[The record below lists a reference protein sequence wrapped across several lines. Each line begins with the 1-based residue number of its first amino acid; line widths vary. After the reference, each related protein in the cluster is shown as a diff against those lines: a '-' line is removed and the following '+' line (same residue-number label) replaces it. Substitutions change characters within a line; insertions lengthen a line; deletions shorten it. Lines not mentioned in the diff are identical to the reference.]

1 MVKKVAAIPL
11 NINLPPGRLK
21 NAGGLVNTEKLNLSS
36 SSSMYDFA
44 QMRMRA
50 FMQLSFFTVAM
61 VKFSVFIS
69 RCFWI
74 LRDKLVAPDSLSIK
88 ILSGLKS

>member
-1 MVKKVAAIPL
+1 
-11 NINLPPGRLK
+11 
-21 NAGGLVNTEKLNLSS
+21 
-36 SSSMYDFA
+36 MYDFA

-50 FMQLSFFTVAM
+50 LMQLSFFTVVR

-69 RCFWI
+69 RRFWM